1 MSGSRKKSK
10 RVKKFIK
17 KLKHEHSLDKKHYEE
32 RINNLEMELWNKRYY
47 ISTMLNYLASIS
59 YNPWDIG
66 VYKGFAH
73 MCGE

>member
-47 ISTMLNYLASIS
+47 I
-59 YNPWDIG
+59 
-66 VYKGFAH
+66 
-73 MCGE
+73 

>member
-32 RINNLEMELWNKRYY
+32 RINNLEMEQ
-47 ISTMLNYLASIS
+47 T
-59 YNPWDIG
+59 
-66 VYKGFAH
+66 
-73 MCGE
+73 CGTNGITSQPC